1 MTEISACHKKVSD
14 RKQVARQHSCHKIS
28 LATTAGMTDRVGIFL
43 PSSLVIMQTLVA
55 VVIRM
60 VIGRVLENF
69 WVRWGPVSWSGGV
82 ADQQKDVPPRMS
94 PPMPNMFVLGQREQT

>member
-1 MTEISACHKKVSD
+1 
-14 RKQVARQHSCHKIS
+14 
-28 LATTAGMTDRVGIFL
+28 MTDRVRIFL

-69 WVRWGPVSWSGGV
+69 SVRWGPVSWSGGV